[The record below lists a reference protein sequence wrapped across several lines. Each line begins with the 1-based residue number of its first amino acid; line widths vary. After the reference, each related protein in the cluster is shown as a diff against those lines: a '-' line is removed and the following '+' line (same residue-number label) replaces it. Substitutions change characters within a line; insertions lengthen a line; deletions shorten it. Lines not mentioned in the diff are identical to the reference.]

1 MIYSTQGKA
10 GIFPVVAGKSA
21 ATNSF
26 PQLSRWRKLF
36 GNKTLIDSGMN
47 QE

>member
-1 MIYSTQGKA
+1 MFYSTHGKA
-10 GIFPVVAGKSA
+10 GSFPVVAGKSA
-21 ATNSF
+21 STKSF
-26 PQLSRWRKLF
+26 PHLSRWRKRF